1 MKPDHVVSA
10 KVCTLKP
17 EDRGE
22 RWGGG
27 GGSPQCKTCRGSGFA
42 CVFFSKETTKA
53 YNRIW
58 FFNSEW
64 MKERQMQPKCITRA
78 EFLSDFHQFLA

>member
-22 RWGGG
+22 RWGG
-27 GGSPQCKTCRGSGFA
+27 SPQCKTCRGSGFA
-42 CVFFSKETTKA
+42 CVFFNKETTKA

>member
-22 RWGGG
+22 RWGGVPNVRRAG
-27 GGSPQCKTCRGSGFA
+27 GLVSR
-42 CVFFSKETTKA
+42 VFFSTRKPLK
-53 YNRIW
+53 RIIV
-58 FFNSEW
+58 FG
-64 MKERQMQPKCITRA
+64 
-78 EFLSDFHQFLA
+78 FLIPNG

>member
-27 GGSPQCKTCRGSGFA
+27 GSPQCKTCRGSGFA
-42 CVFFSKETTKA
+42 CVFFNMETTKA

-58 FFNSEW
+58 LFNSEW

>member
-27 GGSPQCKTCRGSGFA
+27 SPQCKTCRGSGFA
-42 CVFFSKETTKA
+42 CVFFNKETTKA

-58 FFNSEW
+58 LFNSEW

>member
-10 KVCTLKP
+10 RVCTLKP

-22 RWGGG
+22 RWGGR
-27 GGSPQCKTCRGSGFA
+27 SPLCKTCRGSGFA
-42 CVFFSKETTKA
+42 CVFFNKETTKA

-58 FFNSEW
+58 LFNSEW

>member
-27 GGSPQCKTCRGSGFA
+27 GVPNVRRAGGLVSR
-42 CVFFSKETTKA
+42 VFFSTWKPLK
-53 YNRIW
+53 RIIV
-58 FFNSEW
+58 FGYLIPNG
-64 MKERQMQPKCITRA
+64 
-78 EFLSDFHQFLA
+78 

>member
-22 RWGGG
+22 RWGGV
-27 GGSPQCKTCRGSGFA
+27 PNVRRAGSGFA
-42 CVFFSKETTKA
+42 CVFFIKETTKA

-64 MKERQMQPKCITRA
+64 MEERQMQPKCITRA